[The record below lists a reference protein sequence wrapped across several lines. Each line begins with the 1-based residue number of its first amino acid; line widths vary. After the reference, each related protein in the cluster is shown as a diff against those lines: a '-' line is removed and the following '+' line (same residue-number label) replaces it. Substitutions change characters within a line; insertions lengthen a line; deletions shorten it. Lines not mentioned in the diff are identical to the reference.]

1 MNGKLSLTNLTKK
14 TQRRDNQIFIAPEL
28 FQAEFRLNLK
38 LDAIYIWPWL
48 PVSPSNFCGL
58 SMSSHRVFCV
68 LIQSAPSKVCATSVS
83 QSELAKLRQ
92 LVAYSQLGKIYSG
105 KGNLICCPKFL
116 RFLAENKGWI
126 VTLRWATMSGIK
138 VVSKSPTNLCI
149 IVNMFPLYTRR

>member
-92 LVAYSQLGKIYSG
+92 LVANPQLRKIYPG
-105 KGNLICCPKFL
+105 KGKLICYPKPL
-116 RFLAENKGWI
+116 RFLAEK
-126 VTLRWATMSGIK
+126 K
-138 VVSKSPTNLCI
+138 VELWHCIDIELPCLELKLSVSHQLTF
-149 IVNMFPLYTRR
+149 V